1 MDYNAFVEASTK
13 ILVSTLGP
21 IVDYLESLSYL
32 GVNSHFV
39 KIEVLVSKLQR
50 STTTYY
56 TLIND
61 VCYIDHDNACVY
73 VFLVMCR
80 IMLSSQ

>member
-13 ILVSTLGP
+13 TLVSTLGP

-39 KIEVLVSKLQR
+39 KIEVLVSKLQQ
-50 STTTYY
+50 STTT
-56 TLIND
+56 IHWSNND
-61 VCYIDHDNACVY
+61 VYYIDHDDVWMH
-73 VFLVMCR
+73 VHMFIGV
-80 IMLSSQ
+80 